1 MKKNNAY
8 TCKKMK
14 NIYFSFLL
22 LFFASLTCFA
32 QSAGRAL
39 TIGNETYEHK
49 QFNQSEAAYRVASSK
64 SEKKE
69 TATYNLGNSLLRQKQ
84 SKEAISAY
92 TRATKEATTK
102 EAKHRA
108 FHNLGNAYMAEKN
121 YKAAEEAYKNAL
133 RNNPKDD
140 ETRYNYAVAKKLNEE
155 NPQNDQNQDQNQDQ
169 NKDNKDQNQDNKDQN
184 QDNQDQNKDQNQ
196 DNKDQNK
203 DQNQDQNKDDKG
215 DNKKDQGDNQEDK
228 QDQNSDQKQQP
239 SPQQQQNKEQMQ
251 RILDA
256 VNRDEQAVQQRLIDK
271 NKKGDK
277 KGEAQGASTQRKKD
291 W

>member
-1 MKKNNAY
+1 MKQ
-8 TCKKMK
+8 
-14 NIYFSFLL
+14 IYLTFALL
-22 LFFASLTCFA
+22 LFASLSSWA

-39 TIGNETYEHK
+39 TVGNESYEHK
-49 QFNQSEAAYRVASSK
+49 QFTQSEAAYRVASSK

-69 TATYNLGNSLLRQKQ
+69 TPTYNLGNSLMRQKQ
-84 SKEAISAY
+84 NKEAISAY
-92 TRATKEATTK
+92 TRAAKEATTK
-102 EAKHRA
+102 ETKHQA
-108 FHNLGNAYMAEKN
+108 YHNLGNAYMAEKN
-121 YKAAEEAYKNAL
+121 YKAAEQAYKNAL

-155 NPQNDQNQDQNQDQ
+155 NPQNDQNQD
-169 NKDNKDQNQDNKDQN
+169 N

-196 DNKDQNK
+196 QNK
-203 DQNQDQNKDDKG
+203 DQNQDQNKDNQNQDQNQNKNQEDKG
-215 DNKKDQGDNQEDK
+215 DDKKDDKKDQGDNKDDK
-228 QDQNSDQKQQP
+228 NNKDNKDQNSDQKQQP
-239 SPQQQQNKEQMQ
+239 NPQQQQQQQSKEQME

-277 KGEAQGASTQRKKD
+277 KAEAQGVSTSRKKD